1 MATIANGMS
10 ARRRVFAVISA
21 SVPVLIFAQVLL
33 AGLSIYY
40 DGSLL
45 SLHKGLGFL
54 IAVPILS
61 LAVLASL
68 YDDLRPNLARTL
80 VLLGLYCL
88 QVTLMSIGRET
99 GNGFMQALHVPNA
112 FVMGAF
118 SDFAAR
124 QARSLR

>member
-21 SVPVLIFAQVLL
+21 SVPMLIFAQVLL

-54 IAVPILS
+54 IAVPMLS

-80 VLLGLYCL
+80 ALLGLYCL
-88 QVTLMSIGRET
+88 QVALMSIGRET
-99 GNGFMQALHVPNA
+99 GNGFLQALHVPNA

-124 QARSLR
+124 QAQSLR

>member
-21 SVPVLIFAQVLL
+21 SVPMLIFAQVLL

-88 QVTLMSIGRET
+88 QVALMSIGRET

>member
-1 MATIANGMS
+1 MATVANGMS

-21 SVPVLIFAQVLL
+21 SVPVLIFVQVLL

-45 SLHKGLGFL
+45 SLHEGLGIF
-54 IAVPILS
+54 IAVPIAS
-61 LAVLASL
+61 LVVLAL
-68 YDDLRPNLARTL
+68 RYEEVRPNLARAL
-80 VLLGLYCL
+80 ILLALYCL
-88 QVTLMSIGRET
+88 QVALMSIGRET
-99 GNGFMQALHVPNA
+99 GNGFLQALHVPNA

-124 QARSLR
+124 QARSLG

>member
-21 SVPVLIFAQVLL
+21 SVPMLIFAQVLL

-88 QVTLMSIGRET
+88 QVALMSIGRET
-99 GNGFMQALHVPNA
+99 GNGFLQVLHVPNA

>member
-1 MATIANGMS
+1 M
-10 ARRRVFAVISA
+10 FAVISA
-21 SVPVLIFAQVLL
+21 GVPVLIFVQVLL

-45 SLHKGLGFL
+45 SVHKGLGML
-54 IAVPILS
+54 IAVPIVS
-61 LAVLASL
+61 LVVFA
-68 YDDLRPNLARTL
+68 LRYEDVRLNLARAL

-88 QVTLMSIGRET
+88 QVALMSIGRET
-99 GNGFMQALHVPNA
+99 GNGFLQALHVANA

-124 QARSLR
+124 QARSLS

>member
-1 MATIANGMS
+1 MATAANGMS

-21 SVPVLIFAQVLL
+21 GVPVLIFAQVLL

-45 SLHKGLGFL
+45 LVHKGLGMF
-54 IAVPILS
+54 IAIPI
-61 LAVLASL
+61 ASL
-68 YDDLRPNLARTL
+68 VFLALRYDDLRPNLNRAL
-80 VLLGLYCL
+80 VLLALYCL
-88 QVTLMSIGRET
+88 QVALMSIGRET
-99 GNGFMQALHVPNA
+99 GNGFLQALHVANA

-124 QARSLR
+124 QARTAS

>member
-1 MATIANGMS
+1 MATVANGMS

-21 SVPVLIFAQVLL
+21 SVPVLIFAQVLV

-45 SLHKGLGFL
+45 SLHRGLGFL

-68 YDDLRPNLARTL
+68 YDDLRPNLTRTL

-88 QVTLMSIGRET
+88 QVALMSIGRET
-99 GNGFMQALHVPNA
+99 GNGFLQALHVPNA

>member
-21 SVPVLIFAQVLL
+21 SVPMLIFAQVLL

-68 YDDLRPNLARTL
+68 YDHLRPNLARTL
-80 VLLGLYCL
+80 ALLGLYCL
-88 QVTLMSIGRET
+88 QVALMSIGRET
-99 GNGFMQALHVPNA
+99 GNGFLQALHVPNA

>member
-45 SLHKGLGFL
+45 SLHKGLGLL

-68 YDDLRPNLARTL
+68 YDDLRPNLGRTL

-88 QVTLMSIGRET
+88 QVALMSIGRET
-99 GNGFMQALHVPNA
+99 GNGFLQALHVPNA

>member
-1 MATIANGMS
+1 MVAVANGMP

-21 SVPVLIFAQVLL
+21 SVPVLILAQVLL

-88 QVTLMSIGRET
+88 QVALMSIGRET
-99 GNGFMQALHVPNA
+99 GNGFLQALHVPNA

>member
-10 ARRRVFAVISA
+10 TRRRVFAVISA
-21 SVPVLIFAQVLL
+21 SVPMLIFAQVLL

-80 VLLGLYCL
+80 ALLGLYCL
-88 QVTLMSIGRET
+88 QVALMSIGRET
-99 GNGFMQALHVPNA
+99 GNGFLQALHVPNA

>member
-21 SVPVLIFAQVLL
+21 SVPMLIFAQVLL

-80 VLLGLYCL
+80 ALLGLYCL
-88 QVTLMSIGRET
+88 QVALMSIGRET

>member
-1 MATIANGMS
+1 MATVANGMS

-45 SLHKGLGFL
+45 SLHKGLGLL
-54 IAVPILS
+54 ISVPILS
-61 LAVLASL
+61 LVILAL
-68 YDDLRPNLARTL
+68 RYDELRPNLGRAL
-80 VLLGLYCL
+80 ALLGLYCL
-88 QVTLMSIGRET
+88 QVALMSIGRET
-99 GNGFMQALHVPNA
+99 GNGFLQALHVPNA
-112 FVMGAF
+112 FIMGAF

>member
-1 MATIANGMS
+1 MAAVANGMS

-21 SVPVLIFAQVLL
+21 SVPALIFAQVLL

-88 QVTLMSIGRET
+88 QVALMSIGRET
-99 GNGFMQALHVPNA
+99 GNGFLQALHVPNA

-124 QARSLR
+124 QTRSLR

>member
-21 SVPVLIFAQVLL
+21 SVPMLIFAQVLL

-68 YDDLRPNLARTL
+68 YYDLRPNLARTL
-80 VLLGLYCL
+80 ALLGLYCL
-88 QVTLMSIGRET
+88 QVALMSIGRET
-99 GNGFMQALHVPNA
+99 GNGFLQALHVPNA

>member
-1 MATIANGMS
+1 MAAVANGMS

-61 LAVLASL
+61 LVVLASL
-68 YDDLRPNLARTL
+68 YDDLRPNLVRTL

-88 QVTLMSIGRET
+88 QVALMSIGRET
-99 GNGFMQALHVPNA
+99 GNGFLQALHVPNA

-124 QARSLR
+124 QARSFR

>member
-1 MATIANGMS
+1 MATAANGLS
-10 ARRRVFAVISA
+10 RRRRMFAAISA
-21 SVPVLIFAQVLL
+21 GVPVLVFAQVLL

-45 SLHKGLGFL
+45 SVHKGLGMF
-54 IAVPILS
+54 IAVPIVS
-61 LAVLASL
+61 LVVFALRYEDV
-68 YDDLRPNLARTL
+68 RPNLARAL

-88 QVTLMSIGRET
+88 QVALMSIGRET
-99 GNGFMQALHVPNA
+99 GNGFLQALHVANA

>member
-1 MATIANGMS
+1 MAAVANGMS

-68 YDDLRPNLARTL
+68 YGDLRPNLGRTL

-88 QVTLMSIGRET
+88 QVALMSIGRET
-99 GNGFMQALHVPNA
+99 GNGFLQALHVPNA

>member
-1 MATIANGMS
+1 MAAVANGMS
-10 ARRRVFAVISA
+10 VRRRVFAVISA

-61 LAVLASL
+61 LVVLASL
-68 YDDLRPNLARTL
+68 YDDLRPNLVRTL

-88 QVTLMSIGRET
+88 QVALMSIGRET
-99 GNGFMQALHVPNA
+99 GNGFLQALHVPNA

>member
-1 MATIANGMS
+1 MATATGGSSRQRGI
-10 ARRRVFAVISA
+10 FAVVSTV
-21 SVPVLIFAQVLL
+21 VPVLIFAQVLL

-45 SLHKGLGFL
+45 SLHKGLGVF
-54 IAVPILS
+54 IALPIIS
-61 LAVLASL
+61 LVVLAL
-68 YDDLRPNLARTL
+68 RHDDLRPNLARSL
-80 VLLGLYCL
+80 VLLALYCL
-88 QVTLMSIGRET
+88 QVALMSIGRET
-99 GNGFMQALHVPNA
+99 GNGFLQALHVPNA

>member
-80 VLLGLYCL
+80 ALLGLYCL
-88 QVTLMSIGRET
+88 QVALMSIGRET
-99 GNGFMQALHVPNA
+99 GNGFLQALHVPNA

-118 SDFAAR
+118 SVFAAR

>member
-1 MATIANGMS
+1 MATAANGIS

-21 SVPVLIFAQVLL
+21 GVPVLIFAQVLL

-45 SLHKGLGFL
+45 SVHKGLGMF
-54 IAVPILS
+54 IAVPISS
-61 LAVLASL
+61 LVFLAL
-68 YDDLRPNLARTL
+68 RYDDLRPNLKRAL
-80 VLLGLYCL
+80 ALLALYCL
-88 QVTLMSIGRET
+88 QVALMSIGRET
-99 GNGFMQALHVPNA
+99 DNGLLQALHVANA

-124 QARSLR
+124 QARAAS

>member
-1 MATIANGMS
+1 MAAVANGMS

-21 SVPVLIFAQVLL
+21 SVPMLIFAQVLL

-68 YDDLRPNLARTL
+68 YDDLRPNLGRTL

-88 QVTLMSIGRET
+88 QVALMSIGRET
-99 GNGFMQALHVPNA
+99 GNGFLQALHVPNA